1 MISSIILIPEL
12 VLFVFLAGLFAGSE
26 TGMYKL
32 SRLRLRFGIEKKQI
46 PFVTLG
52 KCLRDSSG
60 LLLSLLIGTNLTHY
74 LATNVVTGIFLNK
87 VGVEHTAELFTVLAT
102 APVLFVFSELVPK
115 NIFFYRADMLMP
127 YISPVLYALHKVL
140 SLSGI
145 VPLLK
150 LISSF
155 FAGLAGLAASSKTV
169 MTSVQRHKVQ
179 SILHD
184 TREEGIL
191 SPVQSDIVNRLVSI
205 SHIPIRTVMTPM
217 NIVQTVDFDSDNS
230 ALLDKL
236 KQCPFSRLPVVK
248 GQPGNIVGYINI
260 YEALCSDE
268 QFTDLQMFVKPIRRL
283 DADTNVADA
292 MNIMQEERQ
301 KILLVIKGGL
311 HIKER
316 PIGIVTMKDLVEELL
331 GELTEW

>member
-1 MISSIILIPEL
+1 MMNRIVLISEI
-12 VLFVFLAGLFAGSE
+12 VFFVFLAGLFAGSE

-32 SRLRLRFGIEKKQI
+32 SRLRLRFGIEKKQL

-52 KCLRDSSG
+52 KCLHDSSG
-60 LLLSLLIGTNLTHY
+60 LLLSLLIGTNLAHY
-74 LATNVVTGIFLNK
+74 FATRVVTGMFLNK
-87 VGVEHTAELFTVLAT
+87 VGAEHTAELFTALLT

-127 YISPVLYALHKVL
+127 YISPILYTFHKAL

-150 LISSF
+150 SISSF
-155 FAGLAGLAASSKTV
+155 FAGFTGLAASSKTV

-179 SILHD
+179 SILQD

-191 SPVQSDIVNRLVSI
+191 SSVQSDIVNRLVSI
-205 SHIPIRTVMTPM
+205 SHIPVRTVMTPLNM
-217 NIVQTVDFDSDNS
+217 VHTVEFNSDNS
-230 ALLDKL
+230 ALLNKL
-236 KQCPFSRLPVVK
+236 KQCVFSRLPVIK
-248 GQPGNIVGYINI
+248 ERPENIVGYINI
-260 YEALCSDE
+260 YEALCSSE
-268 QFTDLQMFVKPIRRL
+268 HFTDLQIFVKPIRKL

-292 MNIMQEERQ
+292 MNIMQKEKQ
-301 KILLVIKGGL
+301 KILLVTRGGL
-311 HIKER
+311 HGKEL
-316 PIGIVTMKDLVEELL
+316 PIGIVTMKDLIEELL